1 MCVPTDGRI
10 PVGTPAVREL
20 HVWTFALDRKDRPP
34 EQRAAA
40 RAGLRLLLGSCLGID
55 PRDVEIVQGAH
66 GRPELAPGHDRHG
79 ALVCRDLRFNLSHT
93 AGLAVCAIGRGRAI
107 GVDVEAVDRRAPSKA
122 VIERALR
129 PREVEQVMKAG
140 EGERTEAFL
149 RRWTVK
155 EAYAKALG
163 VGMALDFR
171 EVGVEGPAD
180 RPRLD
185 LTNDAGQ
192 WHVRRLRLP
201 PGFVGAAVADGGEL
215 RMRTRELRMTE
226 EEGPG

>member
-1 MCVPTDGRI
+1 VPIDGRV
-10 PVGTPAVREL
+10 PVGKLGERAL
-20 HVWTFALDRKDRPP
+20 HVWAFALDSKDPSR

-40 RAGLRLLLGSCLGID
+40 GAGLRLLLGSCLGID
-55 PRDVEIVQGAH
+55 PPEVEIVQGAH
-66 GRPELAPGHDRHG
+66 GRPELAPGHGLH
-79 ALVCRDLRFNLSHT
+79 DLRFNLSHT
-93 AGLAVCAIGRGRAI
+93 AGMAVCAVVRGRAV

-129 PREVEQVMKAG
+129 PREVEHVMKAAD
-140 EGERTEAFL
+140 GERTEAFL

-185 LTNDAGQ
+185 LPDGAGRWQ
-192 WHVRRLRLP
+192 VRRPRLP
-201 PGFVGAAVADGGEL
+201 PGFVGTVVADGGKL
-215 RMRTRELRMTE
+215 RMRTRVLRLL
-226 EEGPG
+226 